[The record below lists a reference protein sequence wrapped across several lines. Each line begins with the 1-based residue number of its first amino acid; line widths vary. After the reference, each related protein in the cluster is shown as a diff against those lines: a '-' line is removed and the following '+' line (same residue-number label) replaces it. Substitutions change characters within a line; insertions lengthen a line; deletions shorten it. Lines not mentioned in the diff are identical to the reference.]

1 MYHLLGINPDDEFL
15 TPEGRP
21 VKITNNGRMMSELF

>member
-1 MYHLLGINPDDEFL
+1 MMRLLGINPDDEFL

-21 VKITNNGRMMSELF
+21 MKIVNNGTPIASLL